1 MIWGP
6 CFLTAESN
14 LLFILCLEF
23 IIILCSGPTS
33 FFDLSIQINQR
44 FIQIQSG
51 FWASFTVWKSFCIL
65 FLYSLGITILSRIV
79 SSTFFFTLYSEYIYI
94 YTPTLRML
102 IQSLSCTMLTN
113 LQQQLWC
120 YYVPAYYSS
129 HQYLFILPSVCI
141 HLFSLSCPLIVK
153 WQPSTS

>member
-33 FFDLSIQINQR
+33 FFDLSILDTEWFLSFIHCVEIILHSVFVLVRHYDPIQNSIIN
-44 FIQIQSG
+44 
-51 FWASFTVWKSFCIL
+51 
-65 FLYSLGITILSRIV
+65 
-79 SSTFFFTLYSEYIYI
+79 FFFTLYSEYIYI
-94 YTPTLRML
+94 FTPTLRML

-153 WQPSTS
+153 